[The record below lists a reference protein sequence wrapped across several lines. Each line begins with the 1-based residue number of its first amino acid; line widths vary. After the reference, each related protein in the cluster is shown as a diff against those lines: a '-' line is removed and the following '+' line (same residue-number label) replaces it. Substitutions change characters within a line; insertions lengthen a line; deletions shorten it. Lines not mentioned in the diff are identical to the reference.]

1 MLSKIDRK
9 VRHMLTSQTDRPKIP
24 AEIKKNP
31 LVSYLRLFQNQH
43 KVIVTLYTGLITAF
57 SGFVLLLSLLIINIL
72 HNELLPIWGAFI
84 LGLTDIFLLFGI
96 FKAFKELR
104 RYRVKS
110 TQISKQVFDYLK
122 KDLDKL
128 EKIQLEHAFIKD
140 SHRKTKKALRQPG
153 VQSTSTKAQEYE
165 GWDSQQCPHCGAS
178 VEMLE
183 EECPLCQHSL
193 RKYLE
198 N

>member
-9 VRHMLTSQTDRPKIP
+9 VRHMLTSQTERPEIP

-43 KVIVTLYTGLITAF
+43 KVIATLYTGLITAF

-84 LGLTDIFLLFGI
+84 LGLTDLFLMFGI

-104 RYRVKS
+104 RYREKS
-110 TQISKQVFDYLK
+110 TQISQQVYDYLK

-128 EKIQLEHAFIKD
+128 EKIQLQHAFIKD
-140 SHRKTKKALRQPG
+140 SQRRTKKVMAHAG
-153 VQSTSTKAQEYE
+153 AQSILTEGKEHD
-165 GWDSQQCPHCGAS
+165 GWDTQHCPHCGAS

-183 EECPLCQHSL
+183 EACPLCQHSL
-193 RKYLE
+193 KKYLV

>member
-9 VRHMLTSQTDRPKIP
+9 VRHMLTSQTDRLKIP

-43 KVIVTLYTGLITAF
+43 KVIITLYTGLITAF

-72 HNELLPIWGAFI
+72 HNDLLPIWGAFV

-96 FKAFKELR
+96 FKAFQELG
-104 RYRVKS
+104 RYREKS
-110 TQISKQVFDYLK
+110 EQISQQVYDYLK

-128 EKIQLEHAFIKD
+128 EKIQLEHSFIKD
-140 SHRKTKKALRQPG
+140 SQQRTKKTMRRPD
-153 VQSTSTKAQEYE
+153 VQSIAAKAQEHN
-165 GWDSQQCPHCGAS
+165 GWDSQRCPHCGAS
-178 VEMLE
+178 IEMLAG
-183 EECPLCQHSL
+183 ECPLCQHSL
-193 RKYLE
+193 KKYFE